1 MDFQIS
7 LPPELGIDAREFAAG
22 WNETPECRA
31 AAHARSNQ
39 PVMRGF
45 DPAIAASAMAVL
57 GSVAASLATNAL
69 YDLIKHALT
78 RKGVK
83 QQIEI
88 EEVERPDGAKVIVVK
103 VVEQ

>member
-1 MDFQIS
+1 MDVQIT
-7 LPPELGIDAREFAAG
+7 LPAELGIDTREFIAA

-39 PVMRGF
+39 PVMRGI
-45 DPAIAASAMAVL
+45 DPATAASAMAVL

-83 QQIEI
+83 KRTEI
-88 EEVERPDGAKVIVVK
+88 EEVQRPDGTKVIVVK
-103 VVEQ
+103 IVE